1 MGPIFNKKLL
11 KSEVCR
17 SRKQCMGPTDV
28 AENCLTSQILR
39 LLFLNSSCN
48 IKFVPKM
55 REKKKKKNADA
66 FCRIQTYT

>member
-17 SRKQCMGPTDV
+17 SRKQCMGPTNV

-39 LLFLNSSCN
+39 LLSDSLVNKL
-48 IKFVPKM
+48 IKYHS
-55 REKKKKKNADA
+55 R
-66 FCRIQTYT
+66 